1 MNMVALKTAF
11 DDFAST
17 AAPYLVITDEAHY
30 EETLELVESLLEEV
44 GEDDSDPRNHLIE
57 LLSKA
62 IEEYEDIDKE
72 VVAFDK
78 EAMALDSDVSVLR
91 VLMNQHQLGVND
103 LPEIGSKSLISRILS
118 GDRNLTKTHIQ
129 QLSARFGL
137 SPAVFF

>member
-1 MNMVALKTAF
+1 MNMAVLKTAF

-30 EETLELVESLLEEV
+30 EETLELIESLLEEV

-62 IEEYEDIDKE
+62 IEEYEDMDKE
-72 VVAFDK
+72 IIAFDR
-78 EAMALDSDVSVLR
+78 EAMALNSDISVLR

-118 GDRNLTKTHIQ
+118 GDRNLTKMHIQ

-137 SPAVFF
+137 SPSVFF